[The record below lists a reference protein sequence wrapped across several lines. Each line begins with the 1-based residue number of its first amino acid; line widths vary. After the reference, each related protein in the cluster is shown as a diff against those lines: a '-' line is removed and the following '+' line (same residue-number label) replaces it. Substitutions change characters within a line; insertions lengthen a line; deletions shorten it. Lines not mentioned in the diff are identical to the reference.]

1 MMILFC
7 CELTSLNL
15 YVVYA
20 SQNAGC
26 HTFLRQKNPY
36 HRLPE
41 ILRWYACGAEG
52 GSGGR
57 TEGPVGVRSRDCQ
70 NFLGWVVLPHF
81 LIHGAPL

>member
-1 MMILFC
+1 MLFMLHKTRVAIL
-7 CELTSLNL
+7 
-15 YVVYA
+15 
-20 SQNAGC
+20 
-26 HTFLRQKNPY
+26 PY

-70 NFLGWVVLPHF
+70 IFSDGWFTSLSYTWRSA
-81 LIHGAPL
+81 LK